1 MKRTRMGTV
10 AALAVATL
18 LAGALVAGDAA
29 ADWLVLADGSRVETE
44 GTWEV
49 KGRQI
54 VFTTAD
60 GTLSSL
66 KTEQVDLDASREA
79 TRAAVERAARPAT
92 PPPAPAPPP
101 AKPRRKFTNAD
112 FPRGAVEPPAAV
124 EPLADA
130 AGDDAAD
137 DAADDAMTDQAAAGG
152 GEAVEDAGAAD
163 DMDAGAG
170 SAPELPAGAD
180 DAPVASAATPGI
192 GGRDTDGVVV
202 TAWDRQP
209 LASGDGIE
217 IAGTLR
223 NDRPG
228 TTATS
233 VAVQVVLFD
242 RSGQQIATIAAAV
255 EPTSISDGGTAD
267 FVATFPDVYDF
278 GAVRFNASSRAIE
291 QAAGQPGGA
300 TTPNG

>member
-1 MKRTRMGTV
+1 MKRTRMGTA

-18 LAGALVAGDAA
+18 LAGALVAGDAG

-44 GTWEV
+44 GSWEV

-79 TRAAVERAARPAT
+79 TRAAVERAARPAP

-101 AKPRRKFTNAD
+101 TKPRRKFTNAD
-112 FPRGAVEPPAAV
+112 FPRGAVEPLAPA

-130 AGDDAAD
+130 AGDDAASD
-137 DAADDAMTDQAAAGG
+137 EMTDEIAAGG
-152 GEAVEDAGAAD
+152 GEAVEDAGTAD
-163 DMDAGAG
+163 DMDAGSGA
-170 SAPELPAGAD
+170 APELPAGAD
-180 DAPVASAATPGI
+180 DAPAVTPGG
-192 GGRDTDGVVV
+192 GGRATDGVVV

-255 EPTSISDGGTAD
+255 EPTSIPDGGTAD